1 MNTIKTVGFAL
12 VAGAFASVAS
22 AEMFNGCQINNLYD
36 TAALYGQL
44 QQMRAE
50 CQRIVTASCGNGG
63 NSVGNQNANMPGC
76 NVIMPAPN
84 QFEIMQQNRIFQQME
99 DIQQL
104 NRKIEADAKAR
115 NDELRARVGEE
126 EYQRI
131 RAETSM
137 NRLNASLDAQLEA
150 GQKRRAWNAQVA
162 KERARTRYYEKTG
175 EKFNPKTRFRPDE
188 PGAKQEAWDYTKSI
202 YNIYKNADR

>member
-1 MNTIKTVGFAL
+1 MNMIKTLGCALFVGVFAN
-12 VAGAFASVAS
+12 AAS
-22 AEMFNGCQINNLYD
+22 AQMFNGTQANNLYD

-131 RAETSM
+131 RAETYM
-137 NRLNASLDAQLEA
+137 ERLNASLDAQLEA

-162 KERARTRYYEKTG
+162 KERARTRYYKKTG
-175 EKFNPKTRFRPDE
+175 EKFKPETKFRPNDSD
-188 PGAKQEAWDYTKSI
+188 PRQEAWDYTKSI
-202 YNIYKNADR
+202 YNIYKNADK